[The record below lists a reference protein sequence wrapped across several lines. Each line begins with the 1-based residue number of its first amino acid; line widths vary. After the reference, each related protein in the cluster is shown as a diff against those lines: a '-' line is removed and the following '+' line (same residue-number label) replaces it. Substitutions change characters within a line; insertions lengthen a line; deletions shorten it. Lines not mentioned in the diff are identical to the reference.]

1 MGRNVVQIVE
11 GAVDKTTRQIV
22 ARNGW
27 YERVRAGRQHQLVPV
42 SLMATGGTHYVC
54 ITIDSNDLGEAQLN
68 AVIGKELPATSE
80 SESALRPPKYS
91 DRCTRS

>member
-1 MGRNVVQIVE
+1 
-11 GAVDKTTRQIV
+11 
-22 ARNGW
+22 
-27 YERVRAGRQHQLVPV
+27 
-42 SLMATGGTHYVC
+42 MATGGTHYVC
-54 ITIDSNDLGEAQLN
+54 ITIDSNDLLGEAQLN